1 MIKPCQSYGI
11 HLCEEDLELVRAL
24 ANSAGEVILSTFS
37 TFSTFPTCSTFS
49 KLSTLT
55 ALSALLLLVLIK
67 IRPFPSLHLL
77 LQRWPSPVST
87 SSQTSFI
94 HLYESISSGRGKW
107 SECGIFFGALAFRAS
122 EQLRKSNR
130 LITVKLQKIEMPHF
144 GLFPRPGEVKPYM
157 TAFLIN
163 HMICRFRRMPL
174 SST

>member
-37 TFSTFPTCSTFS
+37 TFSTFSSCSTFS

-55 ALSALLLLVLIK
+55 ALSTLLLLVLIK
-67 IRPFPSLHLL
+67 IRPFPLLHHL

-94 HLYESISSGRGKW
+94 HLYGSIGGKW
-107 SECGIFFGALAFRAS
+107 SKWHFFYFFGALAFGAS

-130 LITVKLQKIEMPHF
+130 LITVELQK
-144 GLFPRPGEVKPYM
+144 K
-157 TAFLIN
+157 
-163 HMICRFRRMPL
+163 
-174 SST
+174 

>member
-37 TFSTFPTCSTFS
+37 TFSTFSTCSTFS

-55 ALSALLLLVLIK
+55 ALSTLLLLVLIK

-94 HLYESISSGRGKW
+94 HLYGSISPGRGNW
-107 SECGIFFGALAFRAS
+107 SKYGIFLIFWCSCFWSFRTVEKIKLFNHSKAS
-122 EQLRKSNR
+122 K
-130 LITVKLQKIEMPHF
+130 K
-144 GLFPRPGEVKPYM
+144 
-157 TAFLIN
+157 
-163 HMICRFRRMPL
+163 
-174 SST
+174 

>member
-37 TFSTFPTCSTFS
+37 TFKTFS

-67 IRPFPSLHLL
+67 IRPFPSLHHM

-94 HLYESISSGRGKW
+94 HLYGSISPGRGNW
-107 SECGIFFGALAFRAS
+107 SKYGIFLIFWCSCFWSFRTVEKIKLFNHSKAS
-122 EQLRKSNR
+122 K
-130 LITVKLQKIEMPHF
+130 K
-144 GLFPRPGEVKPYM
+144 
-157 TAFLIN
+157 
-163 HMICRFRRMPL
+163 
-174 SST
+174 

>member
-37 TFSTFPTCSTFS
+37 TFSTFSSCSTFS

-55 ALSALLLLVLIK
+55 ALSTLLLLVLIK
-67 IRPFPSLHLL
+67 IRPFPLLHHL

-94 HLYESISSGRGKW
+94 HLYGSISPGRGKW
-107 SECGIFFGALAFRAS
+107 SKCGIFFIFFGALAFGAS

-130 LITVKLQKIEMPHF
+130 LIIVELQKKIKMPHF
-144 GLFPRPGEVKPYM
+144 GLFPRPGEVKPLLNLY
-157 TAFLIN
+157 
-163 HMICRFRRMPL
+163 
-174 SST
+174 